1 MKAIVWGLFVVLL
14 VAFQSTLVPLLA
26 IGGIKPDILLV
37 ITVSAGL
44 LCGKET
50 GVGIGFCGGMLQ
62 DLLSGNV
69 FGLNTITKMSVG
81 YLAGLAER
89 KVFKENILLPV
100 AAMMAASFLNGL
112 MIHIIVYLRG
122 YAVDWSGA
130 FVHIVLPAMM
140 YNMVAAIPLH
150 LIFSAFYR
158 RVRGYFDV

>member
-1 MKAIVWGLFVVLL
+1 MKTIVWGLFVTLL
-14 VAFQSTLVPLLA
+14 VAVQSTLVPLLA

-50 GVGIGFCGGMLQ
+50 GVGIGFCGGLLQ
-62 DLLSGNV
+62 DLLSGNL
-69 FGLNTITKMSVG
+69 FGLNTFTKMTIG

-100 AAMMAASFLNGL
+100 AAMIVASLLNGL
-112 MIHIIVYLRG
+112 MIHIFVYLRG

-130 FVHIVLPAMM
+130 FVHIVLPAIM

-150 LIFSAFYR
+150 LIFAGFYR
-158 RVRGYFDV
+158 RVRYYFDV